1 VNRNSSTAGAH
12 QLGTLLRLG
21 FHPSFAA
28 ATGAVAGLQITTA
41 APSFVAGCIAGHQ
54 NVVNYLC
61 LWHLH
66 QFHAAIAA
74 EAYAGPPQSLA
85 SALHA
90 TAAGLRG
97 TSPSADDHG
106 SGLRQQRVQAQGKA
120 PREHARHWA
129 PR

>member
-1 VNRNSSTAGAH
+1 MNRNSSTAGAH

-41 APSFVAGCIAGHQ
+41 APSFVAGCID
-54 NVVNYLC
+54 
-61 LWHLH
+61 